1 MSKTPTAKEN
11 NQNNQNDYYTIDLI
25 QIMKTLWKNV
35 WVIIVAG
42 ILGAAICFSI
52 SAFIMTPTYSS
63 SVMLYVNNSSISLG
77 NTSLN
82 LSDLTAAQSLVKTY
96 MEILKTRTT
105 LEKIIEKTGVD
116 YDYKELAKMIDAASA
131 NNTEI
136 MRVTVTSADPY
147 EAARIANSIAEVLP
161 QRITEIIDGASME
174 VVDSAVPNLD
184 KVSPSIA
191 KYTAI
196 GLILGVVA
204 SCGVLVVISILDD
217 TIHDEDYLIQ
227 TYDLP
232 ILAKIPDL
240 TSVDDNKYAYYR
252 YGHSSKAHTSQ
263 PTKED
268 QAK

>member
-1 MSKTPTAKEN
+1 MSQTPTANEN
-11 NQNNQNDYYTIDLI
+11 NQNNKNEYYTIDLM
-25 QIMKTLWKNV
+25 QIAKTLWKNI
-35 WVIIVAG
+35 WVIVLSG
-42 ILGAAICFSI
+42 ILAAAVGFSI
-52 SAFIMTPTYSS
+52 SAFFITPTYSS

-96 MEILKTRTT
+96 MEILNTRTT

-116 YDYKELAKMIDAASA
+116 YTYKDLSEMINASAA

-136 MRVTVTSADPY
+136 MRVTVTSDDPY
-147 EAARIANSIAEVLP
+147 EAARIANSIAEILP

-184 KVSPSIA
+184 KVSPSIT

-196 GLILGVVA
+196 GLILGVIVA
-204 SCGVLVVISILDD
+204 CAALAVISILDD

-227 TYDLP
+227 AYDLP

-240 TSVDDNKYAYYR
+240 TSSGGNRYEYYYH
-252 YGHSSKAHTSQ
+252 YGHSKPNTNQSA
-263 PTKED
+263 KED
-268 QAK
+268 QTE